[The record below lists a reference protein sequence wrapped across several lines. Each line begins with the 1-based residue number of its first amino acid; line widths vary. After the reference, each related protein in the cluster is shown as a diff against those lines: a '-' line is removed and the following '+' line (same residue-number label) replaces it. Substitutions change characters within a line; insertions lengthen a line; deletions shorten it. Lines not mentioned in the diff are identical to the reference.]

1 MAGRFMKIKKVIIPF
16 MTLVVMTSQLAGCA
30 TMSSDEMLKTM
41 QESPD
46 VSIEYAVPDSG
57 QQILDA
63 SDVINVG
70 DQQFVSGST
79 TNGTGNRASGGV
91 ETTDTEDEQDI
102 GMIEQQQEVTELS
115 GVALEEYFQLAYD
128 SGTSLEGDL
137 ETRISGELD
146 ILVSLVGADD
156 SVKLPGGYADQYR
169 AWRPA
174 EAVDPFTEVNETVY
188 ATGTVNLRSGPST
201 AHDKVG
207 SLNKSDSVT
216 RVGIGTAEAEGWSR
230 IQLSDGSLVYVSN
243 KYLST
248 TKPVVQQQQTSKPS
262 GGGNTT
268 TQGGGQQQTPPQQQT
283 SGSSDPDM
291 AEIEQA
297 MKERLLRDREEAKA
311 NGANFGGGDPL
322 SNEDIEKIGE
332 ALNTGLMP

>member
-1 MAGRFMKIKKVIIPF
+1 MKQRILICGLSLLLTF
-16 MTLVVMTSQLAGCA
+16 SLAGCG
-30 TMSSDEMLKTM
+30 
-41 QESPD
+41 
-46 VSIEYAVPDSG
+46 G
-57 QQILDA
+57 QQAQQEPQDP
-63 SDVINVG
+63 
-70 DQQFVSGST
+70 DQGKVQQSEPAST
-79 TNGTGNRASGGV
+79 TPPV
-91 ETTDTEDEQDI
+91 ESMEVNNENDTAKPL
-102 GMIEQQQEVTELS
+102 TELEDIEPKEADGAGILEGAGNAES
-115 GVALEEYFQLAYD
+115 DLEE
-128 SGTSLEGDL
+128 
-137 ETRISGELD
+137 
-146 ILVSLVGADD
+146 
-156 SVKLPGGYADQYR
+156 
-169 AWRPA
+169 
-174 EAVDPFTEVNETVY
+174 VDPFTEVNETVY

-230 IQLSDGSLVYVSN
+230 IQLSDGSIVYVSN

-311 NGANFGGGDPL
+311 NGANFGEGDPL
-322 SNEDIEKIGE
+322 SNEAIEKIGE

>member
-1 MAGRFMKIKKVIIPF
+1 MKQRILICGLSLLLTF
-16 MTLVVMTSQLAGCA
+16 SLAGCG
-30 TMSSDEMLKTM
+30 
-41 QESPD
+41 
-46 VSIEYAVPDSG
+46 G
-57 QQILDA
+57 QQAQQEPQDPDQGKVQQSEPA
-63 SDVINVG
+63 STTPPVESMEVNNENDTAKPLTELEDIEPKEAG
-70 DQQFVSGST
+70 GAGIFEGSGS
-79 TNGTGNRASGGV
+79 V
-91 ETTDTEDEQDI
+91 E
-102 GMIEQQQEVTELS
+102 VEL
-115 GVALEEYFQLAYD
+115 
-128 SGTSLEGDL
+128 
-137 ETRISGELD
+137 
-146 ILVSLVGADD
+146 
-156 SVKLPGGYADQYR
+156 
-169 AWRPA
+169 
-174 EAVDPFTEVNETVY
+174 FTEVNETVY

-262 GGGNTT
+262 SGGNTT

-297 MKERLLRDREEAKA
+297 MKEQLLKDREEAKA

>member
-46 VSIEYAVPDSG
+46 VSIEYATPDEG
-57 QQILDA
+57 EQTMDA
-63 SDVINVG
+63 SKTITVG
-70 DQQFVSGST
+70 DQQFVSDSDNSQADSEGES
-79 TNGTGNRASGGV
+79 
-91 ETTDTEDEQDI
+91 DI
-102 GMIEQQQEVTELS
+102 GMVEQQEAKELS
-115 GVALEEYFQLAYD
+115 GDELHNYFQLAYD
-128 SGTSLEGDL
+128 SGASIEGDL
-137 ETRISGELD
+137 ETRILGELD
-146 ILVSLVGADD
+146 ILNSLVDADD
-156 SVKLPGGYADQYR
+156 SVKLPGSYADQYR
-169 AWRPA
+169 TWRPA

-216 RVGIGTAEAEGWSR
+216 RVGIGTADAEGWSR
-230 IQLSDGSLVYVSN
+230 IQLSDGSIVYVSN

-297 MKERLLRDREEAKA
+297 MKEQLLKDREEAKA